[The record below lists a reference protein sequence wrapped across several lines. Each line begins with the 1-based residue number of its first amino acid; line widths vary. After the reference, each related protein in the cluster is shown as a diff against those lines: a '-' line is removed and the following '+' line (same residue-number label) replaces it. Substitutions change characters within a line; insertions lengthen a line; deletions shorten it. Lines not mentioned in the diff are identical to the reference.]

1 MPKSPVEL
9 MVVAPHPDDA
19 EFGIAGTVA
28 KITSSGKEVVY
39 VIVTGGEKGT
49 DDPAANPDDIK
60 AIRRAEQLAAAS
72 VLGVSEVQFLDFAD
86 GGLED
91 SYHCRLAI
99 TREIRRFRP
108 RVVAS
113 TDPYRRYMWHR
124 DHRITGQVVADAVY
138 PFARNWPAFP
148 ELIKENLA
156 PHTVS
161 RMLFWGCEEPNHFE
175 DITPVFD
182 TKLKALRCH
191 RSQIGMHGDNNLE
204 AWLHQRAA
212 DMARG
217 QDYELAEAFRCIDVN
232 W

>member
-1 MPKSPVEL
+1 

-19 EFGIAGTVA
+19 EFGIAGMVA
-28 KITSSGKEVVY
+28 RLTSSGKEVVY
-39 VIVTGGEKGT
+39 IIATGGEKGT
-49 DDPAANPDDIK
+49 DDPGADSAEIK
-60 AIRRAEQLAAAS
+60 AVRRTEQLAAAS
-72 VLGVSEVQFLDFAD
+72 VLGVSEVHFLDFAD

-91 SYHCRLAI
+91 SYEYRLAI
-99 TREIRRFRP
+99 TREIRRFKP

-148 ELIKENLA
+148 ELIRENLA
-156 PHTVS
+156 PHVVS

-175 DITPVFD
+175 DITMVFD
-182 TKLKALRCH
+182 TKLKALKCH
-191 RSQIGMHGDNNLE
+191 HSQVGMHGEKQIE
-204 AWLHQRAA
+204 AWLRQRAG
-212 DMARG
+212 DMAKG
-217 QDYELAEAFRCIDVN
+217 QDFQLAEAFRLVEVN